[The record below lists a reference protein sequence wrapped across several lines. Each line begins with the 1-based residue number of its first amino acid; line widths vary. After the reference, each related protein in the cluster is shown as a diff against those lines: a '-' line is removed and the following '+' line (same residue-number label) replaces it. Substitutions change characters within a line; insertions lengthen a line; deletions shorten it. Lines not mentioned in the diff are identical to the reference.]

1 MKLDH
6 QSKRDEYGETANSL
20 PAGLYLVAT
29 PIGAAQDISLRALDA
44 LRRADVIAAEDT
56 RRAQKLMTIHGVAR
70 AGRPLV
76 AYHDHSGDTVRE
88 GLLAR
93 IAAGRSVVCVSDAG
107 TPLIAD
113 PGWKLAR
120 ATIDAGLPLSALP
133 GASALLA
140 ALCVSGLPT
149 DRFLFGGFPPPKQA
163 GRLVEFAEVATLRAT
178 LVFYESPRRLASCLA
193 DMASSLGA
201 GRSAAVCRE
210 LTKLYEETRRG
221 TLGDLAAHYA
231 EAGAPKGETVILVGP
246 PGKSEAAEADVD
258 AALAQVMK
266 TLRVKDAA
274 TQVADSL
281 GVPRRE
287 VYQRA
292 LALKKAQ
299 G

>member
-6 QSKRDEYGETANSL
+6 QSKRDESSETVVPL

-56 RRAQKLMTIHGVAR
+56 RRAQKLMSIHGIPR
-70 AGRPLV
+70 AGRPLL
-76 AYHDHSGDTVRE
+76 AYHDHSSDGARNGILT
-88 GLLAR
+88 R
-93 IAAGRSVVCVSDAG
+93 IADGRSVVCVSDAG

-120 ATIDAGLPLSALP
+120 AAIDADLPVAALP

-163 GRLVEFAEVATLRAT
+163 ARLAEFGDLASLRAT
-178 LVFYESPRRLASCLA
+178 LVFYESPRRLAACLA
-193 DMASSLGA
+193 DMVTSLGPE
-201 GRSAAVCRE
+201 RPAAVCRE

-221 TLGDLAAHYA
+221 TLGDLAAHYQ
-231 EAGAPKGETVILVGP
+231 EAGAPKGEIVVLIGP
-246 PGKSEAAEADVD
+246 PGKTAIEAADVD
-258 AALAQVMK
+258 AALAEALK

-274 TQVADSL
+274 KEVATSL
-281 GVPRRE
+281 GLPRRE

-292 LALKKAQ
+292 LALNEARK
-299 G
+299 

>member
-1 MKLDH
+1 MP
-6 QSKRDEYGETANSL
+6 Q
-20 PAGLYLVAT
+20 GLYLVAT

-56 RRAQKLMTIHGVAR
+56 RRAQKLMSIHGVPR
-70 AGRPLV
+70 AGRPLIP
-76 AYHDHSGDTVRE
+76 YHDHSSEGARG

-93 IAAGRSVVCVSDAG
+93 IAEGRSVVCVSDAG

-120 ATIDAGLPLSALP
+120 EAIDQDLPVVALP

-163 GRLVEFAEVATLRAT
+163 GRRAEFTELATLKAT
-178 LVFYESPRRLASCLA
+178 LVFYESPRRLAACLS
-193 DMASSLGA
+193 DMAQIWGSD
-201 GRSAAVCRE
+201 RPAAVCRE

-221 TLGDLAAHYA
+221 TLGELATHYA
-231 EAGAPKGETVILVGP
+231 EAGAPKGEIVILIGP
-246 PGKSEAAEADVD
+246 PLKTEAAEADVD
-258 AALAQVMK
+258 AALAEALK

-274 TQVADSL
+274 KEVAAQL
-281 GVPRRE
+281 GLPRRD

-292 LALKKAQ
+292 LALNEASE
-299 G
+299 

>member
-1 MKLDH
+1 MNLDD
-6 QSKRDEYGETANSL
+6 QSKRYEYGETAV
-20 PAGLYLVAT
+20 PMAAGLYLVAT

-56 RRAQKLMTIHGVAR
+56 RRAQKLMSIHGVPR
-70 AGRPLV
+70 AGRPIIP
-76 AYHDHSGDTVRE
+76 YHDHSGDNART
-88 GLLAR
+88 GLLKL
-93 IAAGRSVVCVSDAG
+93 IGDGRAVVCVSDAG

-120 ATIDAGLPLSALP
+120 EAIDKDLPVVALP

-163 GRLVEFAEVATLRAT
+163 ARRSEFAELAALRAT
-178 LVFYESPRRLASCLA
+178 LVFYESPRRLAACLA
-193 DMASSLGA
+193 DMAQTLGA
-201 GRSAAVCRE
+201 NRPAAVCRE

-221 TLGDLAAHYA
+221 QLDELAAHYE
-231 EAGAPKGETVILVGP
+231 EAGAPKGEIVILVGP
-246 PGKSEAAEADVD
+246 PLKTEVVEADVD
-258 AALAQVMK
+258 AALTEALK
-266 TLRVKDAA
+266 TLRIRDAA
-274 TQVADSL
+274 KEVATDL
-281 GVPRRE
+281 GLPRRD

-292 LALKKAQ
+292 LALIEAD

>member
-6 QSKRDEYGETANSL
+6 QSKRDESAADAALG
-20 PAGLYLVAT
+20 PGLYLAAT

-56 RRAQKLMTIHGVAR
+56 RRVLKLMSIHGVAR
-70 AGRPLV
+70 AGRPV
-76 AYHDHSGDTVRE
+76 IAYHDHSGDGARE
-88 GLLAR
+88 GLLSRLAE
-93 IAAGRSVVCVSDAG
+93 GLSVVCVSDAG

-120 ATIDAGLPLSALP
+120 AAIDADLPVIALP

-149 DRFLFGGFPPPKQA
+149 DRFFFGGFPPPKQA
-163 GRLVEFAEVATLRAT
+163 GRLAEFAELASLRAT
-178 LVFYESPRRLASCLA
+178 LVFYESPRRLAACLA
-193 DMASSLGA
+193 DMAEAFGA
-201 GRSAAVCRE
+201 DRPAAVCRE

-221 TLGDLAAHYA
+221 ALGDLAAQYQD
-231 EAGAPKGETVILVGP
+231 AGPPKGEIVILIGP
-246 PGKSEAAEADVD
+246 PTKVAVDEADID
-258 AALAQVMK
+258 AALMAALK
-266 TLRVKDAA
+266 TMRVKDAA
-274 TQVADSL
+274 KEVASRL
-281 GVPRRE
+281 GLPRRE

-292 LALKKAQ
+292 LALNGAA

>member
-6 QSKRDEYGETANSL
+6 QSKREESGEAPDRL
-20 PAGLYLVAT
+20 PQGLYLVAT
-29 PIGAAQDISLRALDA
+29 PIGAAQDISLRALDV

-56 RRAQKLMTIHGVAR
+56 RRAQKLMSIHGVPR

-76 AYHDHSGDTVRE
+76 PYHDRSSEGARG

-93 IAAGRSVVCVSDAG
+93 IAEGRSVVCVSDAG

-120 ATIDAGLPLSALP
+120 EAIDQDLPVIALP

-149 DRFLFGGFPPPKQA
+149 DRFLFAGFPRPKQA
-163 GRLVEFAEVATLRAT
+163 GRQAEFAELAALKAT
-178 LVFYESPRRLASCLA
+178 LVFYESPRRLAACLA
-193 DMASSLGA
+193 DMAAAWGA
-201 GRSAAVCRE
+201 DRPAAVCRE
-210 LTKLYEETRRG
+210 LTKLFEETRRG
-221 TLGDLAAHYA
+221 TLGELAAHYA
-231 EAGAPKGETVILVGP
+231 EAGAPKGEIVILIGP
-246 PGKSEAAEADVD
+246 PLKTETAEADVD
-258 AALAQVMK
+258 AALEEALK

-274 TQVADSL
+274 KDVAARL
-281 GVPRRE
+281 GLPRRD

-292 LALKKAQ
+292 LAMNESKE
-299 G
+299 

>member
-6 QSKRDEYGETANSL
+6 QSKREESGEGADPL
-20 PAGLYLVAT
+20 PQGLYLVAT

-56 RRAQKLMTIHGVAR
+56 RRAQKLMSIHGVPR
-70 AGRPLV
+70 GGRPLIP
-76 AYHDHSGDTVRE
+76 YHDHSSEGARG

-93 IAAGRSVVCVSDAG
+93 IAEGRSVVCVSDAG

-120 ATIDAGLPLSALP
+120 EAIDQDLPVIALP

-163 GRLVEFAEVATLRAT
+163 GRLAEFTELAALKAT
-178 LVFYESPRRLASCLA
+178 LVFYESPRRLAACLS
-193 DMASSLGA
+193 DMAQIWGA
-201 GRSAAVCRE
+201 DRPAAVSRE

-221 TLGDLAAHYA
+221 SLGELAVHYA
-231 EAGAPKGETVILVGP
+231 EAGAPKGEIVILIGP
-246 PGKSEAAEADVD
+246 PLKTETAEADVD
-258 AALAQVMK
+258 AALEEALR

-274 TQVADSL
+274 KEVAAQLSL
-281 GVPRRE
+281 PRRD

-292 LALKKAQ
+292 LALNKADE
-299 G
+299 

>member
-6 QSKRDEYGETANSL
+6 QSKREESVEEPDRL
-20 PAGLYLVAT
+20 PQGLYLVAT
-29 PIGAAQDISLRALDA
+29 PIGASQDISLRALDA

-56 RRAQKLMTIHGVAR
+56 RRAQKLMSIHGVPR
-70 AGRPLV
+70 AGRPLIP
-76 AYHDHSGDTVRE
+76 YHDHSGE
-88 GLLAR
+88 GARGELLAR
-93 IAAGRSVVCVSDAG
+93 IAEGRSVVCVSDAG

-120 ATIDAGLPLSALP
+120 EAIDHDLPVVALP

-163 GRLVEFAEVATLRAT
+163 GRIVEFTELATLKAT
-178 LVFYESPRRLASCLA
+178 LVFYESPRRLAACLA
-193 DMASSLGA
+193 DMAEVWGA
-201 GRSAAVCRE
+201 DRPAAVCRE

-221 TLGDLAAHYA
+221 ALGELVTHYA
-231 EAGAPKGETVILVGP
+231 EAGAPKGEIVILIGP
-246 PGKSEAAEADVD
+246 PLKTETAEADVD
-258 AALAQVMK
+258 AALQEALK

-274 TQVADSL
+274 KEVAAKL
-281 GVPRRE
+281 GLPRRD

-292 LALKKAQ
+292 LALNEAE

>member
-6 QSKRDEYGETANSL
+6 QSKREESDEATDRL
-20 PAGLYLVAT
+20 PQGLYLVAT
-29 PIGAAQDISLRALDA
+29 PIGAAQDISIRALDA

-56 RRAQKLMTIHGVAR
+56 RRAQKLMSIHGVPR
-70 AGRPLV
+70 AGRPLIP
-76 AYHDHSGDTVRE
+76 YHDHSSESARS

-93 IAAGRSVVCVSDAG
+93 IAEGRSVVCVSDAG

-120 ATIDAGLPLSALP
+120 EAIDQDLPVIALP

-163 GRLVEFAEVATLRAT
+163 GRLAEFAELAALKATLI
-178 LVFYESPRRLASCLA
+178 FYESPRRLAACLA
-193 DMASSLGA
+193 DMAEVWGA
-201 GRSAAVCRE
+201 DRTAVVCRE

-221 TLGDLAAHYA
+221 TVGDLATHYA
-231 EAGAPKGETVILVGP
+231 DAGAPKGEIVILVGP
-246 PGKSEAAEADVD
+246 PLKIEAAEADVD
-258 AALAQVMK
+258 AALTEALK
-266 TLRVKDAA
+266 THRVKDAA
-274 TQVADSL
+274 KEVAAKL
-281 GVPRRE
+281 GLPRRD

-292 LALKKAQ
+292 LALNEAQ
-299 G
+299 E

>member
-6 QSKRDEYGETANSL
+6 QSKRDEYGESPDRL

-29 PIGAAQDISLRALDA
+29 PIGASQDISLRALDA

-56 RRAQKLMTIHGVAR
+56 RRAQKLMAIHGVAR
-70 AGRPLV
+70 AGRPLI
-76 AYHDHSGDTVRE
+76 AYHDHSGDSARG

-93 IAAGRSVVCVSDAG
+93 IADGAAVACVSDAG

-120 ATIDAGLPLSALP
+120 AAIDADLPVSALP

-163 GRLVEFAEVATLRAT
+163 ARKAEFADLATLRAT
-178 LVFYESPRRLASCLA
+178 LVFYESPRRLAACLG
-193 DMASSLGA
+193 DMAAALGPD
-201 GRSAAVCRE
+201 RSAAVCRE

-231 EAGAPKGETVILVGP
+231 EAGAPKGEIVILVGP
-246 PGKSEAAEADVD
+246 PGKTAAEQADVD
-258 AALAQVMK
+258 AALAEALK
-266 TLRVKDAA
+266 TMRVKDAA
-274 TQVADSL
+274 AEVAARL
-281 GVPRRE
+281 GAPRRE

-292 LALKKAQ
+292 LSLKDEQ